1 MRSHPSFTALR
12 RLRSGFAVLAI
23 CVMAGCFLGPAAAGE
38 RFVGQWSITG
48 AVRAPW
54 APRPGDA
61 SDEQEAKRLI
71 GKRVEIS
78 AGALRAPA
86 PLGCARPSYAFH
98 DTTPD
103 MLFEGGLNADGDG
116 KPTDPVVVARAL
128 RLENK
133 TLRAM
138 TASCSEVEF
147 VLLDPDTLLFGLNNR
162 VFTMKRAQR

>member
-1 MRSHPSFTALR
+1 MRPRPSFPTLR
-12 RLRSGFAVLAI
+12 RLRAGFAVLAI
-23 CVMAGCFLGPAAAGE
+23 CVMAGYFSGHAAAGE
-38 RFVGQWSITG
+38 RFAGQWVIAG
-48 AVRAPW
+48 AATAPW
-54 APRPGDA
+54 APRAGDA
-61 SDEQEAKRLI
+61 SDELEARRLI

-86 PLGCARPSYAFH
+86 PLGCAKPTYVFRDRTAE
-98 DTTPD
+98 

-128 RLENK
+128 GIENK
-133 TLRAM
+133 ALRAM

-162 VFTMKRAQR
+162 VFTMKRGK